1 MLHFEG
7 TFDVKAGKE
16 KVFDFLLD
24 PNALANCLPDLQKVD
39 VISDDEFKVLVK
51 VGISFIKGDMAM
63 TFKVIERERPS
74 HAKLQA
80 RGTGLGSSV
89 DMTNVFDLSDGP
101 DGGTS
106 MKWSADASVGG
117 MIASIGQR
125 LLDTG
130 AEKMVNELF
139 ASIKENLE
147 KQ

>member
-7 TFDVKAGKE
+7 TFDVKADKE

-39 VISDDEFKVLVK
+39 VISEDEFKVKVK
-51 VGISFIKGDMAM
+51 VGISFIKGDMDM
-63 TFKVIERERPS
+63 TFKVVERDRPK

-89 DMTNVFDLSDGP
+89 DMTNVFDLIDGP

-106 MKWSADASVGG
+106 MRWKADANVGG

-130 AEKMVNELF
+130 AEKMVTELF
-139 ASIKENLE
+139 DSIKTNLE